1 MTVLTTLTRDDLG
14 SMLARYGV
22 WQFDASPTSG
32 GVENTNYFVTA
43 YATPGQ
49 AHLQPRQ
56 LVLTLLES
64 AVDDSTWRLPALLD
78 TLSGAGLPTPVLLR
92 TVDGEASSTWSGRRV
107 LLCTRMPGEHR
118 ARVSAADCA
127 SIGRF
132 LARMHGATAA
142 RLAHTPAHPRD
153 LSWLRAHVSSL
164 SPALPPWQRDLL
176 TEGLRRVEALLAR
189 PEFARLPEAVVH
201 GDLFRD
207 NALFNDAGLSGVID
221 FHHAARHKRL
231 FDIAVTLCDWCIDP
245 TTGVCD
251 QRARSLLDAYDAI
264 APITDAEHA
273 LLPLFMCYATL
284 AFTLSRLQ
292 GHVDRPD
299 GYGKS
304 PIPMLHRLS
313 QCIAPPWPVLAFRG
327 VQRDPAGL
335 PTTAVP

>member
-1 MTVLTTLTRDDLG
+1 MTVLTTLSHDDIG

-22 WQFDASPTSG
+22 WQFEASPTAG

-43 YATPGQ
+43 YGNPGEQAT
-49 AHLQPRQ
+49 QPRR

-64 AVDDSTWRLPALLD
+64 EVESATWRLPALLD
-78 TLSGAGLPTPVLLR
+78 TLSSAGLPTPVLLR
-92 TVDGEASSTWSGRRV
+92 TVDGDVSSTWSGRRV
-107 LLCTRMPGEHR
+107 LLCTRLPGEHR
-118 ARVSAADCA
+118 AHVSADDCA
-127 SIGRF
+127 AIGRF
-132 LARMHGATAA
+132 LARMHGATTGLVANS
-142 RLAHTPAHPRD
+142 PAHPRD
-153 LSWLRAHVSSL
+153 LPWLRAHVSSL

-176 TEGLRRVEALLAR
+176 AEGLCRVAALLAR
-189 PEFARLPEAVVH
+189 PEFAHLPESVVH

-207 NALFNDAGLSGVID
+207 NALFNSAGLSGVID

-231 FDIAVTLCDWCIDP
+231 FDVAVTLCDWCIDP
-245 TTGVCD
+245 ASGLCER
-251 QRARSLLDAYDAI
+251 RARSLLAAYDAI
-264 APITDAEHA
+264 MPITDAEQA

-313 QCIAPPWPVLAFRG
+313 QCIAPPWPVLAFRDA
-327 VQRDPAGL
+327 QRRSAAFR
-335 PTTAVP
+335 TAAAQ